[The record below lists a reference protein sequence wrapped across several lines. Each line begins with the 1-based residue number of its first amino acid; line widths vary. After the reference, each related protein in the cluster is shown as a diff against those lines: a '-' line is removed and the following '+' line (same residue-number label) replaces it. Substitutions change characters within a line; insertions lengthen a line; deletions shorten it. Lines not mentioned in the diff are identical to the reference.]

1 MNLKEVSCEKTGKKS
16 GRIAG
21 YFNLPRF
28 FNIFSIC
35 MILILTILLS
45 LMFMIWQKR
54 LILDYAIKTAK
65 SYAHQ
70 LNHEIIKELEFNV
83 VEKGNYLTLDKE
95 NFEYEKLDIIIKDF
109 LKNYEDIIKMKIFDR
124 SGVIVFSTDIVDV
137 GDVTDSENF
146 KLALENN
153 ISSELTRKMQPIK
166 SDTTEMGK
174 LYKQDLLEVYVPIIS
189 TVEHD
194 YSQDQPYEKSSI
206 VGVLEIYKDMS
217 PLFLKIEKE
226 SYRISLFVMLSMG
239 LLSFLLHIVVK
250 RADKIIKTKN
260 EEIEKH
266 NKELEEAQKK
276 ITESIDQVIKNESFH
291 VRYKNENLI
300 KCWELKDCKKSD
312 CPSYKSENLRCW
324 QVAGTFCG
332 SKVQG
337 FFAQKYG
344 DCRKCEVYT
353 YAFRDLQT
361 LQ

>member
-206 VGVLEIYKDMS
+206 VGYQWVCFPFFYTSL
-217 PLFLKIEKE
+217 LK
-226 SYRISLFVMLSMG
+226 G
-239 LLSFLLHIVVK
+239 
-250 RADKIIKTKN
+250 
-260 EEIEKH
+260 
-266 NKELEEAQKK
+266 
-276 ITESIDQVIKNESFH
+276 
-291 VRYKNENLI
+291 LI
-300 KCWELKDCKKSD
+300 KSLRQRMKKLRNTTR
-312 CPSYKSENLRCW
+312 NLR
-324 QVAGTFCG
+324 
-332 SKVQG
+332 KH
-337 FFAQKYG
+337 
-344 DCRKCEVYT
+344 RKK
-353 YAFRDLQT
+353 
-361 LQ
+361 